1 MELGFVLGV
10 TGSKVCSLDIIS
22 QNQHHLYLCLALPL
36 PTLPRN
42 CSVNIV
48 CLESLGHDLYFE
60 RKKFRNSTTAG
71 EIDFL
76 RSPT

>member
-1 MELGFVLGV
+1 MLGV
-10 TGSKVCSLDIIS
+10 TGSEVCSLYIIS
-22 QNQHHLYLCLALPL
+22 QNQHHLYYLCLSLPL

-76 RSPT
+76 RFPT